1 MTPAVVGLLAR
12 GLFGALPR
20 PLMLVSILI
29 LGVCAL
35 MVGFKV
41 MHVSSKAAVAG
52 TTDPAA
58 YLPPWLTPRNE
69 RVLLS
74 ALVVAAL
81 LTSWGSGMAD
91 FLRLFLIWHIVLV
104 TSPLPFRAL
113 STVSRLLQWPIA
125 TQMTGAVYQ
134 LRVTRH
140 ELKWAQM
147 ELARC
152 EQLAAAGFPAP
163 LAEARAVIDDIR
175 QRHEAAMTALHGM
188 GYRARLSRS

>member
-1 MTPAVVGLLAR
+1 MR
-12 GLFGALPR
+12 
-20 PLMLVSILI
+20 VSL
-29 LGVCAL
+29 
-35 MVGFKV
+35 
-41 MHVSSKAAVAG
+41 KAAVAG

-58 YLPPWLTPRNE
+58 CLPPPWHTPRE

-81 LTSWGSGMAD
+81 LTSWGSGLAD

-113 STVSRLLQWPIA
+113 SAVSRRLQWPIA
-125 TQMTGAVYQ
+125 TQMTVAVYQ

-152 EQLAAAGFPAP
+152 EQLTAAGSPAP
-163 LAEARAVIDDIR
+163 LAEARGVIDDIR
-175 QRHEAAMTALHGM
+175 QRQETAMTALHGM